1 MRFTSSIGAS
11 ALMLVIG
18 AGAPAF
24 AQTPGGTAATPG
36 SATAPAQPQKAPPKP
51 VDGLI
56 MMQSDNT
63 VLASSLIG
71 TRVTGG
77 DGEGTA
83 EIADVIVRTDGTLEG
98 VVVSVG
104 GFLGLG
110 AHPVAVKWE
119 KMQLQAQPDG
129 TTKLMLNA
137 TRDDLKAAEKFK
149 SKADVVAEREA
160 EKRRSE
166 QPQKAPASPT
176 TPPGKVN

>member
-1 MRFTSSIGAS
+1 MRFTSSICAS
-11 ALMLVIG
+11 ALMIALG
-18 AGAPAF
+18 AGPGF
-24 AQTPGGTAATPG
+24 AQGTSGAPGTPG
-36 SATAPAQPQKAPPKP
+36 SSPAPTQQAKPPPKP

-71 TRVTGG
+71 TRVTGADG
-77 DGEGTA
+77 DGTA
-83 EIADVIVRTDGTLEG
+83 EISDVIIKTDGSIDG

-110 AHPVAVKWE
+110 AHSVAVKWD
-119 KMQLQAQPDG
+119 KIQLQEQPDG
-129 TTKLMLNA
+129 QTKLSLNA
-137 TRDDLKAAEKFK
+137 SRDDLKAAEKFK

-166 QPQKAPASPT
+166 QPQRAPGSPAVPT
-176 TPPGKVN
+176 TK